1 MSRKK
6 TEHQELKVQSYL
18 RLLRYTKP
26 YRVRLIT
33 GIIAGFLVGGSLFVS
48 LLLIPQ
54 MIGAFAPE
62 NDTSAIISTETRQI
76 MESFAQSPEMPEE
89 ERARYIESVLN
100 GTNSDDPEMAK
111 MVAKINEAA
120 DKYNLPVSAD
130 TNRITLSWPAE
141 LTIPLV
147 GEDGLLSWQIFAV
160 YMAVFILT
168 WLLRNV
174 AVYVN
179 HYCTRWVGAR
189 VVADL
194 REKIFGK
201 LLDQSLSFY
210 SGTDIGQLIS
220 RCTNDTSAIEHAVS
234 NTIADATKCP
244 IEILACVSA
253 LVYFCVANKS
263 YMLLVIL
270 LLGVPAL
277 VLPINYLGRKIRR
290 IYRSTYAR
298 IAEVF
303 SRMHEVFTG
312 IVVVKAYNTEKREE
326 KNFTVIN
333 NKYFRTAVHALRLQL
348 LVSPLMEV
356 VAVSGTM
363 AFLVYAYSQGTTLS
377 DLAGLLAPAFMVYQ
391 PIKSLSKVVTA
402 IQQSMAAADRYFD
415 LMDTDTSIKEK
426 PDALEFKEFKDAIR
440 FENVVFGYGSKKVI
454 DGISFDI
461 PRGHLVAVVGETGSG
476 KTTIANLIA
485 RFYDPQSGR
494 VTVDGVDIR
503 DYRIGDIHKMIGVVN
518 QDAILFNDTIA
529 GNIAYGVPDASMDD
543 IRKAADQANATKFIL
558 DGRHPDGFESEV
570 GEKGF
575 KLSGGEKQ
583 RVAIARAILRNPPIL
598 ILDEATS
605 ALDTVTEQL
614 VQEAL
619 NRVMT
624 NRTVFAIAH
633 RLSTIRNAD
642 KIIVLKHGKIA
653 EAGTHEELL
662 QLGGAYKKLHDT
674 QFR

>member
-6 TEHQELKVQSYL
+6 TEEQPLKVQSYL
-18 RLLRYTKP
+18 RLLKYTRP
-26 YRVRLIT
+26 YMCRLVF
-33 GIIAGFLVGGSLFVS
+33 GILAGFLVGGSLLVS
-48 LLLIPQ
+48 LLVIPQ
-54 MIGAFAPE
+54 MVGVFSHDKNGAE
-62 NDTSAIISTETRQI
+62 EISAETRQI
-76 MESFAQSPEMPEE
+76 MESFAESPDMSDA
-89 ERARYIESVLN
+89 ERAEYIESVLK
-100 GTNSDDPEMAK
+100 GTNEEDPEMAK
-111 MVAKINEAA
+111 MVAKINDAA
-120 DKYNLPVSAD
+120 ESYHLPVEAD
-130 TNRITLSWPAE
+130 TNRIRLSWPAE
-141 LTIPLV
+141 IEIPLV
-147 GEDGLLSWQIFAV
+147 GEDGLLSWQIFTI
-160 YMAVFILT
+160 YMVVFLLA
-168 WLLRNV
+168 WVLRNV
-174 AVYVN
+174 AIYAN
-179 HYCTRWVGAR
+179 HYLTRWVGAR

-201 LLDQSLSFY
+201 LLDQSLAFY
-210 SGTDIGQLIS
+210 GKNDVGQLIS

-234 NTIADATKCP
+234 NTIADATRCP

-253 LVYFCVANKS
+253 LVYFCISRQNYTLLIV
-263 YMLLVIL
+263 LLV
-270 LLGVPAL
+270 GVPAL
-277 VLPINYLGRKIRR
+277 FLPMHWLGRKIRKA
-290 IYRSTYAR
+290 YRKSYAK

-312 IVVVKAYNTEKREE
+312 ITVVKAYNTEERED
-326 KNFTVIN
+326 KAFQAVN
-333 NKYFRTAVHALRLQL
+333 NRYFKIAVRAMRLQL

-356 VAVSGTM
+356 VAVTGTVV
-363 AFLVYAYSQGTTLS
+363 FLVYAYSKGTTLS

-402 IQQSMAAADRYFD
+402 IQQSMAAADRYFE

-426 PDALEFKEFKDAIR
+426 KDAIPLTEFNDAIR
-440 FENVVFGYGSKKVI
+440 FENVEFGYAGRKVL
-454 DGISFDI
+454 DGISFTI

-476 KTTIANLIA
+476 KTTIANLLA
-485 RFYDPQSGR
+485 RFYDPQGGKI
-494 VTVDGVDIR
+494 TIDGVDLR
-503 DYRIGDIHKMIGVVN
+503 DYRIADIHKMIGVVG
-518 QDAILFNDTIA
+518 QEAILFNDTIA
-529 GNIAYGVPDASMDD
+529 GNIAYGAPDATREA
-543 IRKAADQANATKFIL
+543 IQQAADQANATKFIT
-558 DGRHPDGFESEV
+558 DGRHPEGFDSEV

-575 KLSGGEKQ
+575 RLSGGEKQ

-642 KIIVLKHGKIA
+642 MIIVLKHGKIA
-653 EAGTHEELL
+653 EAGNHEQLL
-662 QLGGAYKKLHDT
+662 ALGGDYKELHDT